1 MCLSTVVEPRPCP
14 NIVNLTELGIEQWNY
29 EINDWKHHIPLRIYH
44 PKMGV

>member
-1 MCLSTVVEPRPCP
+1 MCLSTVVEPRPWSEYS
-14 NIVNLTELGIEQWNY
+14 ELGIEQWNY